1 VAWRRPIWDSRRAS
15 SSPDPNC
22 VGAGDPKPRVRMAK
36 ARARFGQVCGHPPKH
51 DFYDLSGT
59 ATFTGGFFDCPHAD
73 GHSRYGFEL
82 HPVLTF
88 SSSNCKW
95 GGKSPAPDPRL
106 LNP

>member
-1 VAWRRPIWDSRRAS
+1 
-15 SSPDPNC
+15 
-22 VGAGDPKPRVRMAK
+22 MAK

-88 SSSNCKW
+88 RSSNCKW